1 MGKNDDLFER
11 AFKVLGQDGKPTEQQ
26 KDRMLDHILL
36 ECNEE
41 KAFGIG
47 RLKEFIIAYPW
58 RFAFSTSAVQAI
70 VFTMVFGTGYT
81 NLFINFF
88 GG

>member
-1 MGKNDDLFER
+1 MKKAITLFVAIMMIATTLTGCGGSDDTIQT

-58 RFAFSTSAVQAI
+58 RFAFSASAVQC
-70 VFTMVFGTGYT
+70 
-81 NLFINFF
+81 
-88 GG
+88 